1 MPIPNYWT
9 WTRSTPQKW
18 FSGQIVIELGW
29 WMLELPHLRYDL
41 INVIK
46 FFFGVQDRN
55 YDVINFIL
63 KLLWFQK
70 TYSYPTLL
78 TWSKFQPCLI
88 KKPVKAQKKLKELE
102 IMCPNATYI
111 YISWYS
117 KICWFSVKKYWCQQD
132 SSGVSHSL
140 WVRYNYI
147 KYHHSR
153 ICTTYFMERDLF
165 GPPNLWTASKK
176 GSSSI
181 RLKQHKA
188 FQTTLCK

>member
-18 FSGQIVIELGW
+18 FSGQIVIELSW

-41 INVIK
+41 SNVIK
-46 FFFGVQDRN
+46 LFFGVLDRN

-78 TWSKFQPCLI
+78 KGSKFQPCLI

-102 IMCPNATYI
+102 IMCSNATYI

-117 KICWFSVKKYWCQQD
+117 KICWFLVKKYWCQQD
-132 SSGVSHSL
+132 SSGVSHSQG
-140 WVRYNYI
+140 I
-147 KYHHSR
+147 
-153 ICTTYFMERDLF
+153 TT
-165 GPPNLWTASKK
+165 
-176 GSSSI
+176 SSI
-181 RLKQHKA
+181 IIVGYVRHILWKVIFLVLPICEQPQKKA
-188 FQTTLCK
+188 HRQ